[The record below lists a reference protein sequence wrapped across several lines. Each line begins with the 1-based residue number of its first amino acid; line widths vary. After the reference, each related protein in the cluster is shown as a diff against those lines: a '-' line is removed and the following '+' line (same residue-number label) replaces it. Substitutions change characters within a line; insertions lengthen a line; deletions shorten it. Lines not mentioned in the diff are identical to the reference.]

1 MRFRRKGDIKELKL
15 WAETILMICLCSVL
29 LAGCMY
35 LYSEGALPQLG
46 SIFKW

>member
-1 MRFRRKGDIKELKL
+1 MRFRRKGDIKELMI
-15 WAETILMICLCSVL
+15 WAEVIGTVCLCAVL

-46 SIFKW
+46 EMLKW